1 MGLRSSRRPIPGAC
15 RLTAWAGATRGFVN
29 AQGLTPTEFPR
40 TGEHKEAKK
49 STPTDRKSGSFPGR
63 TPVRTAGEAVSRSYR
78 RCRRQYLASAAV
90 SAGPATVNSAWPTR
104 SGQAE
109 PSGPFATQGK
119 DRARTGRSELFTA
132 HRTCPR
138 TAAQS
143 RQRGIT
149 SGGQDAPV
157 TLSYLKSVISLRK
170 LRHLVPYIGLGWTA
184 QGFLRAPQKPHNSA
198 TRRPVPTGIPQTKR
212 HTLNRT
218 GVSGDSVF

>member
-1 MGLRSSRRPIPGAC
+1 
-15 RLTAWAGATRGFVN
+15 
-29 AQGLTPTEFPR
+29 
-40 TGEHKEAKK
+40 
-49 STPTDRKSGSFPGR
+49 
-63 TPVRTAGEAVSRSYR
+63 VRTAGEAVSRPYR

-212 HTLNRT
+212 HTPVHLLCVLKARRT
-218 GVSGDSVF
+218 AGRQRRCV